1 MTFAPAALRAIADEL
16 EAELVAAQMRAFEK
30 IGALVLG
37 GPASP
42 FPIDQ
47 ATAEAADREA
57 AGESGIDPGEV
68 PTSAAPWIDGAEAPP
83 VATPEAVVP
92 PLPASATVDRRPL
105 VPAGTNPFTAP
116 TRPCPKCGMA
126 LKHQGFGPHLA
137 KKHGIRGEAL
147 ARLTKTDG
155 LLRAHDAPKTKTFLC
170 PRCNE
175 GFLSREARD
184 AHEAGHAP
192 VPDPQVGLTGRRVG
206 GPPSQ

>member
-37 GPASP
+37 DASP
-42 FPIDQ
+42 SPL
-47 ATAEAADREA
+47 ES
-57 AGESGIDPGEV
+57 AGESAEN
-68 PTSAAPWIDGAEAPP
+68 DGAEAPP
-83 VATPEAVVP
+83 VVTPEADKS

-105 VPAGTNPFTAP
+105 VPPGSNPFTAP
-116 TRPCPKCGMA
+116 TRSCPKCGMS
-126 LKHQGFGPHLA
+126 LKQQGFGPHLA

-175 GFLSREARD
+175 GFLSREVRD
-184 AHEAGHAP
+184 AHEATHAP